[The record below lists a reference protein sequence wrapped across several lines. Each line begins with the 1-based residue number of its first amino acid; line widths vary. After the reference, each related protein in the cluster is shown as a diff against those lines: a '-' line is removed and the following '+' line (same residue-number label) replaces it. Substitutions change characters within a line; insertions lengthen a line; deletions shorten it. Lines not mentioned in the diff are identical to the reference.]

1 MTVLDMREAFPLAPE
16 GGRIP
21 HSTEPPTEPGSRPWV
36 LRFARVPDAQQAHVL
51 PSAVY
56 DEDLQVSVGPY
67 DGDPLYMGQTHN
79 PTVPDGN
86 MKNPPPLDEGAKD

>member
-16 GGRIP
+16 GGRTP
-21 HSTEPPTEPGSRPWV
+21 RSSESPTGLDSRPWA
-36 LRFARVPDAQQAHVL
+36 LRFAHTPDASQADVV
-51 PSAVY
+51 PPAVY
-56 DEDLQVSVGPY
+56 DENLQVSVGLY
-67 DGDPLYMGQTHN
+67 DGDPLYMGKTHS